1 LVQLRTQRAALALY
15 GVLLVLPT
23 VVLGGLQWH
32 QIVQDKDAELHSVPF
47 QADDSARRLRDTLR
61 EELGRLVE
69 VENRRP
75 FQQYAPVYYPDPE
88 TPSQA
93 GEAQLATH
101 LAADSEPRLRPSPL
115 DNQRRPV
122 GVLAWFAYDLSE
134 HFDARIDLFAGNPR
148 DAPRKPPRD
157 PSRDPSED
165 PAARAPAPAE
175 AELRA
180 ACRDLMRRSVDEP
193 EIKVAGRLVGNQERE
208 VPLRIVVAS
217 RMNDD
222 DPECLQA
229 PREILDDP
237 VDLTISPFQVR
248 FYREADGTPRVVA
261 TRRVLML
268 AQAHL
273 SGLNE
278 CLHRLSSG
286 MYLEQ
291 GFFIDPA
298 WLFRE
303 LPEKVASTVLGP
315 SQRFVPPNSADCCDG
330 RQEYHAVVRPVAA
343 LGIESPSAEDQ
354 DYGIV
359 KVAVDTA
366 DIERRFRSRAWRF
379 FGVAAMLALSLSTGM
394 ALLLRSVNRDLEQAK
409 RTENFVAA
417 VTHELRTPLSSIKLH
432 GEMLLEGWASDPAKQ
447 REYYRRIVR
456 ETGRLS
462 TLVERVLE
470 KARLT
475 SGAARPFPGDLSSAV
490 GAMAPQVRD
499 TAEGGEAHGE
509 PDVVFDLAENLPP
522 VLLSGEAIASIVV
535 NLVENARK
543 YAPVDRSRPD
553 AEPIRVVTRLRGG
566 RVVLEVLDRGPG
578 IDPEEARRVFEAFY
592 RVGNEATRTSR
603 GTGLGLHLVALHA
616 QALGGAAE
624 VEPRAGGG
632 SIFRVEFQS
641 APEGHRAPAAPAAP
655 ETTAEAL
662 TSERSRARGPK
673 GPAGRT
679 APGRPL
685 G

>member
-23 VVLGGLQWH
+23 LVLGGLQWL
-32 QIVQDKDAELHSVPF
+32 QIVRDKEDELRSVPF

-61 EELGRLVE
+61 QELERLVE
-69 VENRRP
+69 LEDRRP
-75 FQQYAPVYYPDPE
+75 FQHYARVYYPDPE
-88 TPSQA
+88 ASPDLGDPQFV
-93 GEAQLATH
+93 TH
-101 LAADSEPRLRPSPL
+101 LTADAEPRLRASPL

-122 GVLAWFAYDLSE
+122 GILAWFVYDLSE
-134 HFDARIDLFAGNPR
+134 HYDARIELFAGHS
-148 DAPRKPPRD
+148 KTY
-157 PSRDPSED
+157 
-165 PAARAPAPAE
+165 PAHPGPGGAE
-175 AELRA
+175 SELRA
-180 ACRDLMRRSVDEP
+180 ACRELMHRSAVEP
-193 EIKVAGRLVGNQERE
+193 KIKVAGRLVGNQESQ

-229 PREILDDP
+229 PREFLDSP

-248 FYREADGTPRVVA
+248 FYREEDGTPRVVA

-268 AQAHL
+268 DQPYL
-273 SGLNE
+273 LGLNE
-278 CLHRLSSG
+278 CLHRLWRG

-291 GFFIDPA
+291 GFFVDPA

-343 LGIESPSAEDQ
+343 LGIESPNAQDQ
-354 DYGIV
+354 DYGTV

-379 FGVAAMLALSLSTGM
+379 FGVAAMLALSLATGM
-394 ALLLRSVNRDLEQAK
+394 VLLLRSVNRDLEQAK

-456 ETGRLS
+456 ETARLS

-470 KARLT
+470 KARLA
-475 SGAARPFPGDLSSAV
+475 SGAARPFAGDLSSAID
-490 GAMAPQVRD
+490 ALAPQVRD
-499 TAEGGEAHGE
+499 AAEGGEAQVE
-509 PDVVFDLAENLPP
+509 PDVVFDLARDLPP
-522 VLLSGEAIASIVV
+522 VRLSGEAIASIVV

-543 YAPVDRSRPD
+543 YAPVDRARPD
-553 AEPIRVVTRLRGG
+553 AEPIRVVTRRRGG

-578 IDPEEARRVFEAFY
+578 IDPTEARRVFEAFY

-616 QALGGAAE
+616 QALGGSAE
-624 VEPRAGGG
+624 VEPRPGGG
-632 SIFRVEFQS
+632 SIFRVEFET
-641 APEGHRAPAAPAAP
+641 AP
-655 ETTAEAL
+655 EAL
-662 TSERSRARGPK
+662 TSARPPARRPRGS
-673 GPAGRT
+673 AGRT
-679 APGRPL
+679 APGRPP